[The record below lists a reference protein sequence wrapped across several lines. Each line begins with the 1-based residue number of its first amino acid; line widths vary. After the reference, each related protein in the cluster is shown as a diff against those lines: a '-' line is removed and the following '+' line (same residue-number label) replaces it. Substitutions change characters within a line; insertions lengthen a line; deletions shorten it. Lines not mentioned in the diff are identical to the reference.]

1 MSCLHSCSRALVLA
15 LLFAFAA
22 PPLAAGVPF
31 WGAPASSPAGT
42 PPAALQPGEWVWQPQ
57 VAPDGPIVVMV
68 ALDEQRTYV
77 YRNGLLVGYA
87 SASTG
92 KPGHGTPT
100 GVFHTLQ
107 KDANHRSSTY
117 NNAPMPFQQRLT
129 WDGVALHAGGLP
141 GYPSSHGC
149 VHLPSAFA
157 KVLFDAS
164 PMGMTVVVANEA
176 TAPRRV
182 AHPLPMA
189 PVDAATGGALPDAR
203 LTAADAFRFEP
214 EKSPEGP
221 VSMVISRAD
230 QRIVV
235 FRNGV
240 EIGRAKITL
249 TDDAPLGT
257 HAFVMQGTA
266 AQPQW
271 TVVPVPG
278 HEAEAGQVLDSAA
291 VSRVRFPRAFLAHMQ
306 SVLSPGATLV
316 VTDGAILPHT
326 TGAPMTVVAN
336 GAFPDG

>member
-1 MSCLHSCSRALVLA
+1 MPCLSVRSRALVLA
-15 LLFAFAA
+15 LMLAFAA
-22 PPLAAGVPF
+22 PLAAGVPF
-31 WGAPASSPAGT
+31 WGAPASSPADT
-42 PPAALQPGEWVWQPQ
+42 PPAALKPGEWVWQPQ
-57 VAPDGPIVVMV
+57 VAPEGPIVVMV

-157 KVLFDAS
+157 KALFDAS

-176 TAPRRV
+176 SAPSRV

-189 PVDAATGGALPDAR
+189 PVDATSGSALPDAR
-203 LTAADAFRFEP
+203 LSAADAFRFEP
-214 EKSPEGP
+214 EKSPAGP

-249 TDDAPLGT
+249 ADDAPLGT
-257 HAFVMQGTA
+257 HAYVMHGTA

-271 TVVPVPG
+271 MAVPVPG

-306 SVLSPGATLV
+306 GVLAPGATLV

-336 GAFPDG
+336 GAYPDG

>member
-1 MSCLHSCSRALVLA
+1 MSCLPYRARALVLA
-15 LLFAFAA
+15 LLFALAA
-22 PPLAAGVPF
+22 PVAAGVPF
-31 WGAPASSPAGT
+31 WGAPASSPANT
-42 PPAALQPGEWVWQPQ
+42 PPASLKPGEWVWQPQ
-57 VAPDGPIVVMV
+57 VAPAGPIVVVV

-87 SASTG
+87 SSSTG

-117 NNAPMPFQQRLT
+117 NNAPMPYQQRLT

-164 PMGMTVVVANEA
+164 PMGMTVVVANDA

-189 PVDAATGGALPDAR
+189 SVDAASGDALPDAR
-203 LTAADAFRFEP
+203 LTAEEAYRFEP

-240 EIGRAKITL
+240 EIGRARVTL
-249 TDDAPLGT
+249 MDDQPLGT
-257 HAFVMQGTA
+257 HAYVMHGTP
-266 AQPQW
+266 AQPEW
-271 TVVPVPG
+271 MAVPVPG

-291 VSRVRFPRAFLAHMQ
+291 IARVRFPRAFLGHMRE
-306 SVLSPGATLV
+306 VLAPGATVV

-326 TGAPMTVVAN
+326 TGTPMTVVAN
-336 GAFPDG
+336 GAAQDD